1 MKRFKL
7 ILSLLFFSC
16 SLFSQSRVSL
26 EKERTDI
33 INKIE
38 FTSKVLEK
46 TEKEKYNTLDYLRTI
61 QQQIKNRKKAIKNL
75 KNQIR
80 SISKEIKEKNDKR
93 DTLIARKHRISNNYS
108 EIMSSYYYKSLT
120 ENKILF
126 FLSSSNWDDF
136 ISRKAYLKKYTQY
149 TQKRISQIGEQEAEI
164 KNIIQAIEEQKA
176 EKEKLLSEEKTNV
189 DKLKEESE
197 NKDLVL
203 KKLSKKRNKLLKEL
217 KRQKQERI
225 KLNNSIELVIFKELS
240 NGDSNIA
247 VTNYPRDA
255 VSFKKNKKNFVVPIS
270 QGYISSKFGK
280 HRHPTI
286 KNVYVEN
293 NGIDVVTNPNES
305 IKVIFDGEVVGLR
318 HINGYDWMAIVKHG
332 DYYTVYSKMVKVNI
346 SKGDKLTRGQIIGST
361 DENGHFHFEIW
372 HKKIKLNPEKWI
384 KI

>member
-1 MKRFKL
+1 MKSFKL
-7 ILSLLFFSC
+7 ILLSLFFSFP
-16 SLFSQSRVSL
+16 LFSQDRVSL
-26 EKERTDI
+26 ERERTDI

-38 FTSKVLEK
+38 FTSKVLDK
-46 TEKEKYNTLDYLRTI
+46 TEKQKYNTLDYLKTI
-61 QQQIKNRKKAIKNL
+61 QHQIKNRKKAIKNL
-75 KNQIR
+75 KEQIS
-80 SISKEIKEKNDKR
+80 SISREIKEKNDKR
-93 DTLIARKHRISNNYS
+93 DTLIARKDRISKNYS

-126 FLSSSNWDDF
+126 FLSSSNWEDF

-149 TQKRISQIGEQEAEI
+149 TQKRITQISEQEEEI
-164 KNIIQAIEEQKA
+164 RNIIQAIKEQKT
-176 EKEKLLSEEKTNV
+176 EKEKLLSEEKVNI

-197 NKDLVL
+197 SKDLVL
-203 KKLSKKRNKLLKEL
+203 KKLSKKRKKLLKEL
-217 KRQKQERI
+217 KKQKQERI
-225 KLNNSIELVIFKELS
+225 KLNNNIELVIFKELS
-240 NGDSNIA
+240 SGDKTFI
-247 VTNYPRDA
+247 TNSSTG
-255 VSFKKNKKNFVVPIS
+255 VSGFKNNKKNFVKPVS

-293 NGIDVVTNPNES
+293 NGIDIITNPNES

-318 HINGYDWMAIVKHG
+318 HINGYNWMAIVKHG

-372 HKKIKLNPEKWI
+372 HKKIKLNPEKWVRI
-384 KI
+384 